1 MLTSARTL
9 MAEPKILLLDE
20 PSEGSAPVVVQ
31 QMGEFL
37 KQLKEEMTIL
47 VAEQNVTFALTLSD
61 RVYIMEKGRI
71 IHQCTSKALLD
82 APELQR
88 KYCAL

>member
-20 PSEGSAPVVVQ
+20 PSKGSAPVVVQ

-82 APELQR
+82 DPELQR